1 MDSLLG
7 KILRLDVHADDFP
20 GDATR
25 NYAIPPDNPF
35 VGVAGADEIWAL
47 GLRNAWRPS
56 LRPWPAAIFTSPTS
70 ARGVGRRSIS
80 DIAAPTTAGRSIEG
94 PSTFSAGT
102 PLGGGTLT
110 APIYYYDRSVGQ
122 SITGGY
128 VYRGSSEGLQ
138 GQYFFG
144 DFVAGKIFTL
154 QFDGNTWAAT
164 ERTSQITADIGSIN
178 NPSSFGEDGRGDL
191 YVVDFDGEIFRL
203 TPTVVSADQAD
214 QLFGGAGADMLFG
227 GSGHDHLTGGTGADV
242 LNGGNGFDYARY
254 DTASTAVVVDL
265 MNPVANIGDAAGDTY
280 ISIEGLVGSNFND
293 TLFGD
298 DNANDLHGFNGNDFV
313 DGRGGNDYVGGEAGH
328 DHLTGGAGADILDGG
343 IGFDYARY
351 KLASTGVVVDL
362 INPGA
367 NTGDAAGDT
376 DISIEGLV
384 GSNFNDTLSGDDNV
398 NDLHGFSGNDFVDG
412 RGGNDYIG
420 GEAGND
426 HLRGGAGH
434 DILDGGRWV

>member
-1 MDSLLG
+1 M
-7 KILRLDVHADDFP
+7 
-20 GDATR
+20 
-25 NYAIPPDNPF
+25 
-35 VGVAGADEIWAL
+35 
-47 GLRNAWRPS
+47 
-56 LRPWPAAIFTSPTS
+56 
-70 ARGVGRRSIS
+70 RR
-80 DIAAPTTAGRSIEG
+80 
-94 PSTFSAGT
+94 
-102 PLGGGTLT
+102 
-110 APIYYYDRSVGQ
+110 
-122 SITGGY
+122 
-128 VYRGSSEGLQ
+128 
-138 GQYFFG
+138 
-144 DFVAGKIFTL
+144 
-154 QFDGNTWAAT
+154 
-164 ERTSQITADIGSIN
+164 
-178 NPSSFGEDGRGDL
+178 
-191 YVVDFDGEIFRL
+191 
-203 TPTVVSADQAD
+203 
-214 QLFGGAGADMLFG
+214 
-227 GSGHDHLTGGTGADV
+227 
-242 LNGGNGFDYARY
+242 
-254 DTASTAVVVDL
+254 
-265 MNPVANIGDAAGDTY
+265 GDTY

-351 KLASTGVVVDL
+351 DSASTEVVVDL

-426 HLRGGAGH
+426 HLRGGAGA
-434 DILDGGRWV
+434 DILDGGNGFDYARYDTASTGVVVDLMNPAANTGDAAGDTYISIEGLVGSNLNDTLSGDDNVNDLHGFNGNDIISGRGGADYVGGEAGNDTIDGGAGTDILDGGIGDDTFVFRRSDGNGDTVVDFNGNGAAAGDQIQFVGYGTAAAGATFTPIDATHWRINSSDGQIHDIITLSNAASIDISDYTFL